1 MSRPVRAL
9 SGAALIGAA
18 GGLRSTWGAAALSW
32 TAGAA
37 AGPPGEPPWLARP
50 AARGLLLAAAAGEF
64 VADKNPA
71 TPSRLQPAGLVPRL
85 VFGALTGAAVALRH
99 GPPATPTDPEPPL
112 SPVAGAVGAGA
123 ALAAALAG
131 ARWRTTG
138 PRRRRSA
145 APVAAA
151 VEDVVAA
158 ALALAACALCT
169 PGTPARHFGPD
180 EETARPP
187 SGDGAPGDMAD

>member
-1 MSRPVRAL
+1 MSRAVRAL
-9 SGAALIGAA
+9 TRAALIGAA

-32 TAGAA
+32 TAGSAT
-37 AGPPGEPPWLARP
+37 GPPGEPPWLARP
-50 AARGLLLAAAAGEF
+50 AVRGLLAAAAAGEF

-71 TPSRLQPAGLVPRL
+71 TPSRLRPGGLVPRL
-85 VFGALTGAAVALRH
+85 AFGGLTGVAVALRDD
-99 GPPATPTDPEPPL
+99 PLASPTDPETPL

-138 PRRRRSA
+138 PRRRPSV

-151 VEDVVAA
+151 VEDLVAA

-169 PGTPARHFGPD
+169 PGAPERHSGPD
-180 EETARPP
+180 EETARPE
-187 SGDGAPGDMAD
+187 SGDGAPGDVAG